1 MDSPLFIFSIR
12 RIIVIIESVKSV
24 ENKLKVRHTKFW
36 ACLKT
41 VDKKKKA
48 KVIHKLFYFLLMDSI
63 SKRKLS
69 SSSIKDL
76 IFAWA
81 WMTVV

>member
-24 ENKLKVRHTKFW
+24 ENKLKVRHTKF
-36 ACLKT
+36 LGLF
-41 VDKKKKA
+41 KKLWIKKI
-48 KVIHKLFYFLLMDSI
+48 KKRKLSTSYFIFFLIDSI

-81 WMTVV
+81 